1 MTTPPAHLLPDYDAA
16 KAKVAELR
24 GILLAHDV
32 PYQSNAKKPELVR
45 LFQKHVLPQAEALL
59 DQMRTVRASDD
70 GVLDGESQGS
80 SLRELDTD
88 YEQDAAGDEEADVR
102 LAARKKGKARA
113 GTGTGTRA
121 RKGGKGKG
129 RAKEVDETTGTETED
144 GAVEQEEEEDAAP
157 PPKKRAAKGRKSVR
171 LPSPPDEMEVDEEG
185 NVQLETVEYEAPRE
199 YEAPLR
205 GSDDDDSPVVSPRK
219 RKAQDEGPATP
230 RLSDLTAPSKRKSRL
245 SLGAGGGDGN
255 FSDFNPFQS
264 GGEET
269 PQRDTKRRKSS
280 LGPAR
285 LQEEKQER
293 SRLSPRK
300 SMPALSAHRRDAGT
314 AGDWATPGRS
324 GAGFFAGAP
333 RREEEE
339 EVFDEMPE
347 PEPPAVPSTSRSPAR
362 ARHSL
367 GGALASASSSA
378 PGSARGTPVGV
389 QYMVPV
395 NKVKTSPPQMA
406 ALLREREQGSAAS
419 PAAGRVAG
427 PSPYGSRRK
436 SSSPVEEIPHPR
448 AQRQVVGKG
457 RRFSDQNAIAV
468 KPAPRSM
475 PTFDFSGMG
484 RVARWALAALLV
496 TYVLWWREEKLA
508 AGFCDTNSSTNGL
521 VASRHTS
528 LAVPLPDLPPSL
540 LHFADHLHLRPSC
553 TPCPAH
559 GYCADGAFVGCTID
573 YVPRQHPLRLG
584 GLIPISPA
592 CVPDTEKLMM
602 VAMQAS
608 KASRLLRQRRG
619 EVICKGLEK
628 HRRKQRQAEAWIY
641 GLNAEA
647 VLAALRSENERAG
660 RPFAEQVLE
669 EVNRIALRDLEAH
682 GEVVVWQDDDGPDDY
697 WYAAKTAEMSLSCR
711 ARLAAIQSAKRH
723 KSALAGFLGF
733 LSILGWLRSKFRSR
747 RADAEKVRQ
756 LVQVAL
762 RQLQQ
767 QERAHYADP
776 VLIPFP
782 HVVPSHLR
790 DLILQDEH
798 SPGRRAAL
806 WKGVEKVVEGNA
818 NVRVMSVEQNGEE
831 MRGWLW
837 TGPTGRIEVGLGEE
851 RQERPQ
857 MVEGSRVFPSLQQSS
872 PVKLQE
878 I

>member
-1 MTTPPAHLLPDYDAA
+1 MTTPPAYLLPDYDTS

-32 PYQSNAKKPELVR
+32 PYQSNAKKPELIR
-45 LFQKHVLPQAEALL
+45 LFQKHVLPQAQTLL
-59 DQMRTVRASDD
+59 DEMRAVRASDD

-88 YEQDAAGDEEADVR
+88 YEQDTAGDEEMDARPVP
-102 LAARKKGKARA
+102 RKKDKARA
-113 GTGTGTRA
+113 GTSTKTRKDGA
-121 RKGGKGKG
+121 MRNRKGKG
-129 RAKEVDETTGTETED
+129 NATETDETAGTETED
-144 GAVEQEEEEDAAP
+144 SAVEQEEENEGAP
-157 PPKKRAAKGRKSVR
+157 PPKKRATKGRKSVR
-171 LPSPPDEMEVDEEG
+171 LPSPPDEMEVDDDG
-185 NVQLETVEYEAPRE
+185 NVQFETVEYEAPRD

-205 GSDDDDSPVVSPRK
+205 GSADKSPKVSPRK
-219 RKAQDEGPATP
+219 RKAQDDGPTTP
-230 RLSDLTAPSKRKSRL
+230 RLSDLTAPSKRKSRR
-245 SLGAGGGDGN
+245 SLGAGGDGN

-300 SMPALSAHRRDAGT
+300 SLPALSAHKRDAGT
-314 AGDWATPGRS
+314 AGDWSRPGRGKRVFS
-324 GAGFFAGAP
+324 AGTPSRA
-333 RREEEE
+333 ED
-339 EVFDEMPE
+339 EVLDEMPE
-347 PEPPAVPSTSRSPAR
+347 QEAPPAPSTSRSPAR

-367 GGALASASSSA
+367 GGALSSTSTSA

-395 NKVKTSPPQMA
+395 NKVKTTPPQMA
-406 ALLREREQGSAAS
+406 AFLRERQQSPTAS

-436 SSSPVEEIPHPR
+436 SSSPAEEIVQPR
-448 AQRQVVGKG
+448 SQRRVAHKG
-457 RRFSDQNAIAV
+457 RRNSDQGAIEV
-468 KPAPRSM
+468 KSTSRSL
-475 PTFDFSGMG
+475 PTVDLSGLG
-484 RVARWALAALLV
+484 RIARWAFAALLV

-508 AGFCDTNSSTNGL
+508 AGFCDTNASTNAL
-521 VASRHTS
+521 LASRHTS
-528 LAVPLPDLPPSL
+528 LAAPLPDLPPSL
-540 LHFADHLHLRPSC
+540 LNFADHFHLRPSC
-553 TPCPAH
+553 TPCPTH
-559 GYCADGAFVGCTID
+559 GHCVDGAFVGCTVD
-573 YVPRQHPLRLG
+573 YVPRQNPLRLG
-584 GLIPISPA
+584 GLLPIPPA

-619 EVICKGLEK
+619 EVICHGLEK
-628 HRRKQRQAEAWIY
+628 HRRKQGQAEAWVY

-660 RPFAEQVLE
+660 RPFAEDVLE

-682 GEVVVWQDDDGPDDY
+682 GEVDVWQDKDGPDDY

-723 KSALAGFLGF
+723 RSALGGFLGF
-733 LSILGWLRSKFRSR
+733 LSLLVWLHSKLRSR
-747 RADAEKVRQ
+747 RADAENVRQ

-818 NVRVMSVEQNGEE
+818 NVRVLSVEQNGEE

-837 TGPTGRIEVGLGEE
+837 TGPTGRIEAAPGERREE
-851 RQERPQ
+851 RLQ
-857 MVEGSRVFPSLQQSS
+857 MVEGSRALPSLQSS

-878 I
+878 M

>member
-1 MTTPPAHLLPDYDAA
+1 MTTPPAYLLPDYDAT

-88 YEQDAAGDEEADVR
+88 YEQEAAGDGEADR
-102 LAARKKGKARA
+102 RPAARKKGKARA
-113 GTGTGTRA
+113 GTGTKA
-121 RKGGKGKG
+121 RKSGKGKG

-144 GAVEQEEEEDAAP
+144 SAIEQEEEEVAAP
-157 PPKKRAAKGRKSVR
+157 PPKKRAAKARKSVR

-185 NVQLETVEYEAPRE
+185 NVQLETIEYEAPRD

-219 RKAQDEGPATP
+219 RKAPDEGPATP

-245 SLGAGGGDGN
+245 SLGAGGDGN

-269 PQRDTKRRKSS
+269 PQRDMKRRKSS
-280 LGPAR
+280 LGPVR

-300 SMPALSAHRRDAGT
+300 SMPALSAHRREAGT
-314 AGDWATPGRS
+314 AGDWATPRNS
-324 GAGFFAGAP
+324 GAVFSAGTP

-339 EVFDEMPE
+339 DVFDGMPE
-347 PEPPAVPSTSRSPAR
+347 PEPLAAPSTSRSPAR

-367 GGALASASSSA
+367 SGALATASSSA

-406 ALLREREQGSAAS
+406 ALLRERELGSAAS
-419 PAAGRVAG
+419 PAGGRVAG

-436 SSSPVEEIPHPR
+436 SSSPAEDIPHPR

-457 RRFSDQNAIAV
+457 RRLSDQSAIAV
-468 KPAPRSM
+468 KPVPRSM
-475 PTFDFSGMG
+475 PTVDFSGMG
-484 RVARWALAALLV
+484 RLARWALAALLV

-508 AGFCDTNSSTNGL
+508 AGFCDTNASTNAL

-559 GYCADGAFVGCTID
+559 GYCADGAFVGCTVD

-628 HRRKQRQAEAWIY
+628 HRRKQGQAEAWIY

-660 RPFAEQVLE
+660 RPFAEDVLE

-682 GEVVVWQDDDGPDDY
+682 GEVVVWQDEDGPDDY

-733 LSILGWLRSKFRSR
+733 LSILAWLRSKFRSR
-747 RADAEKVRQ
+747 RANAEKVRQ

-798 SPGRRAAL
+798 SPSRRAAL

-851 RQERPQ
+851 REERPQ
-857 MVEGSRVFPSLQQSS
+857 MVEGSKAFPSLQQSS